1 MDKPRSAS
9 VKRNRLIKRI
19 VLAIALGLAVL
30 LTTVG
35 LARLKPAAPPVDR
48 STVWLDTVKRGP
60 MVRQVRGLGT
70 LVPEDVLWIPANTQG
85 RVERILMRPGAMV
98 RPDTVLL
105 VLSNPELELQA
116 LDAEYQVKAAE
127 AELVRQEVQ
136 LESQRL
142 NQQAE
147 VVRVKSEMHQ
157 SRLRAD
163 RDEVLATEGLLA
175 DLNLHLSRSAA
186 EQLRER
192 HEIEEKRFSI
202 QFKANEAQLDV
213 QRAQVEKLR
222 ALARLRKSEVEAL
235 KVRAGSRGVLQAL
248 PVEVGQQ
255 VSAGTILAKVAQP
268 EHLKAELKVPET
280 QVKDVALGQPVTVDT
295 RNGTIPG
302 SVIRIDPAVREGTVT
317 VDVKLQGELPPG
329 ARPDLSVEGIIEI
342 ERLADVIY
350 VGRPAFGQPNST
362 IGMFKLEADGK
373 TAVRVPVKLG
383 RSSVSIIEVREGL
396 SPNDQVILSDTSAYD
411 SHDRIALR

>member
-1 MDKPRSAS
+1 MDIPRSSS
-9 VKRNRLIKRI
+9 VKRKKLIKRV
-19 VLAIALGLAVL
+19 VLVVFLGIAVL
-30 LTTVG
+30 LTTLG

-48 STVWLDTVKRGP
+48 STVWLDTVHRGP
-60 MVRQVRGLGT
+60 MVRQVRGLGA
-70 LVPEDVLWIPANTQG
+70 LVPEDVLWIPATTQG

-98 RPDTVLL
+98 KPDTVLL

-142 NQQAE
+142 TQQAE
-147 VVRVKSEMHQ
+147 VARVKSEFHQ
-157 SRLRAD
+157 SKLRAD
-163 RDEVLATEGLLA
+163 RDELLATEGLLA
-175 DLNLHLSRSAA
+175 DLSLHLSLSAA
-186 EQLRER
+186 EQLQER
-192 HEIEEKRFSI
+192 SEIEEKRLSI

-222 ALARLRKSEVEAL
+222 ALARLRQSEVEAL
-235 KVRAGSRGVLQAL
+235 AVRAGSQGVLQAL

-268 EHLKAELKVPET
+268 ERLKAELKVPET
-280 QVKDVALGQPVTVDT
+280 QVKDVALGQPVSVDT

-317 VDVKLQGELPPG
+317 VDVKLQGDLPQG
-329 ARPDLSVEGIIEI
+329 ARPDLSVEGTIEI
-342 ERLADVIY
+342 ERLTDVIY

-362 IGMFKLEADGK
+362 VGMFRLEPDGK
-373 TAVRVPVKLG
+373 FAVRVQVKLG

-396 SPNDQVILSDTSAYD
+396 RPNDRVILSDTSAYD
-411 SHDRIALR
+411 AYDRIALR

>member
-1 MDKPRSAS
+1 
-9 VKRNRLIKRI
+9 LIKR
-19 VLAIALGLAVL
+19 VAIAFGLGLAVL

-48 STVWLDTVKRGP
+48 STVWLDTVRRGP

-70 LVPEDVLWIPANTQG
+70 LVPEDVLWIPAITQG

-98 RPDTVLL
+98 KPDTILL

-142 NQQAE
+142 TQHAE

-157 SRLRAD
+157 SQLRAD
-163 RDEVLATEGLLA
+163 RDEVLASEGLLA

-192 HEIEEKRFSI
+192 HDIEEERLSI
-202 QFKANEAQLDV
+202 QFKANDAQLDV

-235 KVRAGSRGVLQAL
+235 KVRAGSQGVLQAL

-280 QVKDVALGQPVTVDT
+280 QVKDVALGQPVLVDT

-302 SVIRIDPAVREGTVT
+302 SVVRIDPAVREGTVT
-317 VDVKLQGELPPG
+317 VDVKLQGELPAG

-342 ERLADVIY
+342 ERLADVVY

-362 IGMFKLEADGK
+362 IGMFRLEPDGK
-373 TAVRVPVKLG
+373 LALRVQVKLG

-396 SPNDQVILSDTSAYD
+396 NPNDQVILSDTSAYD
-411 SHDRIALR
+411 AYDRIALR